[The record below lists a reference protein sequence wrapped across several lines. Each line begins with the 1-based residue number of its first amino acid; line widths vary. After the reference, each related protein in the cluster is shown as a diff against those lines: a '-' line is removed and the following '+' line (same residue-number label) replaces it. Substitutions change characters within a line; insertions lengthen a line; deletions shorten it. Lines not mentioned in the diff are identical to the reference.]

1 MAEGRGQGRFLRDSL
16 GVFGA
21 QIVVTVLGV
30 GTGVI
35 TARALGPHDRGIF
48 QLLLLLPTTLSNFV
62 KLGIP
67 QANVYFMRRR
77 GAAAS
82 DVASNSLWLALA
94 LGGALAVVCYL
105 GRDWLLAHFLKGA
118 PPVTLPPVLV
128 LLPFVLVQTYFLGV
142 LQAEERFG
150 EYNFQQVAPTLLG

>member
-48 QLLLLLPTTLSNFV
+48 QLLLLLPITLSNFV

-77 GAAAS
+77 GASAS
-82 DVASNSLWLALA
+82 DVASHSLWLAFG
-94 LGGALAVVCYL
+94 LGGGLAFTCYL
-105 GRDWLLAHFLKGA
+105 ARGWILDHVLKGA
-118 PPVTLPPVLV
+118 PPITLLPVLL
-128 LLPFVLVQTYFLGV
+128 LLPFVLLQTFFSAV
-142 LQAEERFG
+142 LQAE
-150 EYNFQQVAPTLLG
+150 